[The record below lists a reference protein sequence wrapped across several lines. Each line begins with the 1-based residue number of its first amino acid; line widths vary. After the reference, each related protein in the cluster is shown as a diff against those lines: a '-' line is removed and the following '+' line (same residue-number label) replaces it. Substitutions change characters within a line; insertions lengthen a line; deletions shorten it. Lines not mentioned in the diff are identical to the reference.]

1 MKTLAAVVGG
11 AALVTMGALAV
22 TVDQGPPSAH
32 ISASSVGATI
42 TATTPSTEPAIT
54 MAVPS
59 ISGPAP
65 LFAGEAPDANPQ

>member
-1 MKTLAAVVGG
+1 MKSVAAVIGG

-22 TVDQGPPSAH
+22 TIDSGPPPAH
-32 ISASSVGATI
+32 VNASSVGATV
-42 TATTPSTEPAIT
+42 TATTPPTEPAIE

-59 ISGPAP
+59 ITGPAP